1 MFRRGAMEMPHWSDG
16 GDAPATVVSK
26 RIRRSAENEA
36 SERHHGAMCS
46 HADVREGAMVID
58 S

>member
-1 MFRRGAMEMPHWSDG
+1 MEMPHWSDG